1 MILTC
6 PEFTRRLKGCE
17 PWPNAESVLTV
28 EARVKK
34 RMGHSGPRTLAK
46 WRISGMRVCRGRV
59 STITA
64 TFLPIG
70 NKSPDAE
77 LGVVKP
83 WLNGASRLERD
94 R

>member
-1 MILTC
+1 MLM
-6 PEFTRRLKGCE
+6 
-17 PWPNAESVLTV
+17 V

-34 RMGHSGPRTLAK
+34 RIGHSGPRTLAK
-46 WRISGMRVCRGRV
+46 WRIIGMRVRRGRV

-77 LGVVKP
+77 
-83 WLNGASRLERD
+83 
-94 R
+94 

>member
-1 MILTC
+1 MLM
-6 PEFTRRLKGCE
+6 
-17 PWPNAESVLTV
+17 V

-46 WRISGMRVCRGRV
+46 WRIIGMRVRRGRV

-77 LGVVKP
+77 
-83 WLNGASRLERD
+83 
-94 R
+94 